1 MFSLSG
7 LYPIEAIRKMRENR
21 IERVARQTVEKQ
33 LGAKLKRK
41 KEARMKEEEYEEIR
55 QVKVGAS

>member
-1 MFSLSG
+1 
-7 LYPIEAIRKMRENR
+7 MRENR